1 MRVFWLSL
9 CALCSYLVG
18 NINPSYIIAKMKKFD
33 IRDAGSGNAGG
44 SNALITMGKAIGAGC
59 MLFDIFKAFAAVK
72 ISSALL
78 PHEPLAVAVSAA
90 SVILG
95 HMYPIFM
102 GFKGGKG
109 LACLGGSILA
119 YNPGFAMI
127 LLGIELILVFVVDY
141 ICVVP
146 ITASITFPVAY
157 YLWGGPIYG
166 ALILSLATIAMIH
179 KHRQNLENIR
189 LGKEVHFSFLWNREA
204 ETNRIKENMTE
215 EEYDNLQIKK
225 RV

>member
-1 MRVFWLSL
+1 MRIFWLSV
-9 CALCSYLVG
+9 CALCSYLIG
-18 NINPSYIIAKMKKFD
+18 NINPAYIISRMKKFD
-33 IRDAGSGNAGG
+33 IREAGSGNAGG

-72 ISSALL
+72 ISSLLL
-78 PHEPLAVAVSAA
+78 PNEPLAVATASA

-95 HMYPIFM
+95 HMYPVFM

-119 YNPGFAMI
+119 YNFGFAMI
-127 LLGIELILVFVVDY
+127 LLGIELVLVFIIDY

-146 ITASITFPVAY
+146 LTASVTYPVAY
-157 YLWGGPIYG
+157 FLWGGPMSG
-166 ALILSLATIAMIH
+166 TLILGVAAVAMIL

-204 ETNRIKENMTE
+204 ETNRIKANMTE
-215 EEYDNLQIKK
+215 EEYDGLQIKK
-225 RV
+225 NS